1 MAATLTGAGRRWGA
15 RMSRDGEWRRRRT
28 RVVIVSMAELGIYA
42 FTGGTARRRKGDGVT
57 ASAAPLDSVDQCNI
71 LGRRGEWVLILV
83 SIVGKGMNE
92 YVSYLCV

>member
-1 MAATLTGAGRRWGA
+1 
-15 RMSRDGEWRRRRT
+15 
-28 RVVIVSMAELGIYA
+28 
-42 FTGGTARRRKGDGVT
+42 
-57 ASAAPLDSVDQCNI
+57 LDSVDQCNI